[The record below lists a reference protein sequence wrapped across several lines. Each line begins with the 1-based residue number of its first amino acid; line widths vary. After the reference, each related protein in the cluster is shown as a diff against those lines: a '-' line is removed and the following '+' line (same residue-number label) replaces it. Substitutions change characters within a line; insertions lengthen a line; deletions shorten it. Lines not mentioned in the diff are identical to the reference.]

1 LVRSTNSRL
10 HDKTHKVKAM
20 KKGIHPAYKTI
31 DIVMTDGSTFKTRS
45 CYKGEKMVLE
55 IDSKS
60 HPFYTGK
67 QMLLDTAGRVDRFNK
82 RMEKTMAVKETTKA
96 VKDAKDAKGPKK

>member
-1 LVRSTNSRL
+1 
-10 HDKTHKVKAM
+10 M

-31 DIVMTDGSTFKTRS
+31 DIMMTDGSTFKTRS

-60 HPFYTGK
+60 HPFYTGR
-67 QMLLDTAGRVDRFNK
+67 QMLVDTAGRVDRFKK
-82 RMEKTMAVKETTKA
+82 RMEKTKA
-96 VKDAKDAKGPKK
+96 VRDAKGQGK

>member
-1 LVRSTNSRL
+1 V
-10 HDKTHKVKAM
+10 

-31 DIVMTDGSTFKTRS
+31 EVHMTDGSIFKTRS
-45 CYKGEKMVLE
+45 CFKGEKMVLE

-82 RMEKTMAVKETTKA
+82 RMAKTKA
-96 VKDAKDAKGPKK
+96 VRDAKDQVK